1 MRTALVCVLL
11 GLAVVNAAV
20 FKEEEYQFLFSKFMS
35 QYNKKYTHD
44 TFFFRYTVFKANMDK
59 IFLGNK
65 QNFTYTLGMNEMGD
79 MTHEEFKA
87 TKLGY
92 KRIDRSYAR
101 SKNTS
106 DGKKAVAGTP
116 ACPAP
121 HSTAASVD
129 WVAKG
134 AVTPIKNQGQCGSC
148 WSFSTTGSVEG
159 DVFIEAGVLT
169 SLSEQQL
176 VDCSTAQGNEGC
188 NGGLMDN
195 AFQYIISNGGL
206 TTEAGYPYTAT
217 GPNTCNV
224 QTPLASTITSYCD
237 VTSGS
242 ESALQDAVAQQPV
255 SVAIEADQS
264 CFQFYSGGV
273 MSDPS
278 CGTQLDHGVLAVGF
292 GVTGGTKYWNVKNSW
307 GTSWGLNGYIWL
319 GRNVAGQPLGV
330 CGIASEPS
338 FPYGGSSL
346 GGAKA
351 HAPRHHRKH

>member
-1 MRTALVCVLL
+1 MRAVIVCVLL
-11 GLAVVNAAV
+11 GLAVANAAV
-20 FKEEEYQFLFSKFMS
+20 FKEEEYQFLFSKFMN
-35 QYNKKYTHD
+35 QYSKKYTHE
-44 TFFFRYTVFKANMDK
+44 TFFFRYTVFKQNMDK
-59 IFLGNK
+59 VYLGNQQK
-65 QNFTYTLGMNEMGD
+65 FTYSLGMNEMGD
-79 MTHEEFKA
+79 MTHAEFKA

-92 KRIDRSYAR
+92 NKIDRSFAR
-101 SKNTS
+101 AQNTAS
-106 DGKKAVAGTP
+106 ATPTAAGKP

-121 HSTAASVD
+121 TTSASSVD
-129 WVAKG
+129 WVGAG
-134 AVTPIKNQGQCGSC
+134 AVTDIKNQGQCGSC

-176 VDCSTAQGNEGC
+176 VDCSTAQGNQGC

-206 TTEAGYPYTAT
+206 TTETGYPYTAT

-242 ESALQDAVAQQPV
+242 ETALMNAVAQQPV

-273 MSDPS
+273 MSDAS

-292 GVTGGTKYWNVKNSW
+292 GTSSGQKYWNVKNSW
-307 GTSWGLNGYIWL
+307 GTSWGVNGYIML
-319 GRNVAGQPLGV
+319 GRQVAGQPSGV
-330 CGIASEPS
+330 CGIALEPS

-346 GGAKA
+346 SSK
-351 HAPRHHRKH
+351 PTRSHHKH